1 MPTEMKLP
9 ELGENVESGDVL
21 RVLVKAGDRVK
32 KDQAVLELETDK
44 ATIEVPSSAEGV
56 IKDIKVKAGDKVKV
70 GQTILIV
77 EDGAGQKPEGQEERA
92 ESQGQRAAGKEQR
105 AGAEAAP
112 PPKETPEAEPSPK
125 EQAPVSPK
133 PSEAAAKADSPPG
146 EDKAASARQAAPA
159 AVPKPVPAPE
169 PRRPA
174 QVVDITRPQP
184 SQSKDA
190 AASARQIKP
199 MAQPLAP
206 ADSAAIPAAPSAR
219 RLARELGVNIQDIQG
234 SGAGGRISMDDVT
247 AHARRLL
254 AGGASGGRAAAAAPL
269 PDFSAWGAVERKPM
283 SGVRRATA
291 HHLTQAWN
299 TVPHVVQH
307 DRADITAVEALRK
320 RLSKKSEAE
329 GRSPV
334 TITAFLMKTIA
345 AALKKFPQ
353 VNSSVDLQNEEIV
366 YKQYF
371 HIGVAVDTDRGLLV
385 PVVRDVDQK
394 DIFQLADD
402 IAHAAEKARARK
414 LVLNDMQGGSFT
426 ISNLGSLGGGA
437 FAPIVNWPEVAI
449 LGVARAKMEPVWT
462 DGTFVPRLM
471 MPLSLSYDHRVVD
484 GADGVRFLRW
494 IVEALEQP
502 AL

>member
-1 MPTEMKLP
+1 M
-9 ELGENVESGDVL
+9 
-21 RVLVKAGDRVK
+21 
-32 KDQAVLELETDK
+32 
-44 ATIEVPSSAEGV
+44 
-56 IKDIKVKAGDKVKV
+56 
-70 GQTILIV
+70 
-77 EDGAGQKPEGQEERA
+77 
-92 ESQGQRAAGKEQR
+92 
-105 AGAEAAP
+105 
-112 PPKETPEAEPSPK
+112 
-125 EQAPVSPK
+125 
-133 PSEAAAKADSPPG
+133 
-146 EDKAASARQAAPA
+146 
-159 AVPKPVPAPE
+159 
-169 PRRPA
+169 
-174 QVVDITRPQP
+174 
-184 SQSKDA
+184 
-190 AASARQIKP
+190 
-199 MAQPLAP
+199 
-206 ADSAAIPAAPSAR
+206 
-219 RLARELGVNIQDIQG
+219 NIQDIQG

-334 TITAFLMKTIA
+334 TITAFLMKTLA

-371 HIGVAVDTDRGLLV
+371 HVGVAVDTDRGLLV

-414 LVLNDMQGGSFT
+414 LALNDMQGGSFT

-462 DGTFVPRLM
+462 DGAFVPRLM
-471 MPLSLSYDHRVVD
+471 MPLTLSYDHRVVD

-494 IVEALEQP
+494 VVEALEQP
-502 AL
+502 ALVYMPEI